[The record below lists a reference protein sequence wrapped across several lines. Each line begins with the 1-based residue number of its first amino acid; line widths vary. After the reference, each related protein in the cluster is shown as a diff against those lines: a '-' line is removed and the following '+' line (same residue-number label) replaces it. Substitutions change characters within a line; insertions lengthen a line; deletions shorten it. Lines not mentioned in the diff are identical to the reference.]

1 MSEETKVVEPTN
13 QQTETEVKT
22 ETSAEPV
29 VEKAKEMT
37 FTQQQLDNIIKQRL
51 EAEQRK
57 HNKALEETKK
67 KEEEAFKQK
76 QIEEAKT
83 KADLEKLMQSRIAEK
98 DNEINRYKN
107 EIKKERI
114 DNSILSIASQNK
126 AISPSQVVS
135 LMKDKV
141 RLTDDNRVEILDNNS
156 NVRYNSKGEL
166 LTIEE
171 SVKEFLDANP
181 HFRQGSLSGSGSQSA
196 IEGKTVKPFN
206 IQDLDLSKPEDRA
219 KYSEYRKKR
228 DSGAIEINLN
238 K

>member
-1 MSEETKVVEPTN
+1 MSEETKVVEPQN
-13 QQTETEVKT
+13 QQEEKAP
-22 ETSAEPV
+22 E
-29 VEKAKEMT
+29 VEKAKEMV
-37 FTQQQLDNIIKQRL
+37 FTQAQLDNIIKSRL
-51 EAEQRK
+51 EAEKNK
-57 HNKALEETKK
+57 HQKELDEAKK
-67 KEEEAFKQK
+67 KEEEAFKAK

-83 KADLEKLMQSRIAEK
+83 KADLEKLMQERIAEK
-98 DNEINRYKN
+98 ENEINKYKN
-107 EIKKERI
+107 EIKKERV
-114 DNSILSIASQNK
+114 DNSILSVASQNK
-126 AISPSQVVS
+126 AISPSQVVA

-156 NVRYNSKGEL
+156 NVRYNPKGEL

-196 IEGKTVKPFN
+196 VEGQTVKPFN

-219 KYSEYRKKR
+219 KYAEYRKKR
-228 DSGAIEINLN
+228 DAGAIEINLN

>member
-1 MSEETKVVEPTN
+1 MSEEKKVVEPQN
-13 QQTETEVKT
+13 QTEEKT
-22 ETSAEPV
+22 NETV
-29 VEKAKEMT
+29 VEKAKEIT

-51 EAEQRK
+51 DAEKAKHQRQVDEA
-57 HNKALEETKK
+57 KK
-67 KEEEAFKQK
+67 QEEELLKQK
-76 QIEEAKT
+76 EVQDAKT

-98 DNEINRYKN
+98 DQEIIKYKS

-114 DNSILSIASQNK
+114 DNSILSVASQNK

-141 RLTDDNRVEILDNNS
+141 RLTDDNRVEVLDNNS

-196 IEGKTVKPFN
+196 IAGKTVKPFN
-206 IQDLDLSKPEDRA
+206 IQDLDMSNPEDRKRYA
-219 KYSEYRKKR
+219 EYRKVR
-228 DSGAIEINLN
+228 DSGPVQINLN
-238 K
+238 NK

>member
-51 EAEQRK
+51 DAEQRK

>member
-1 MSEETKVVEPTN
+1 MSEETKVVEPQN
-13 QQTETEVKT
+13 QQTETQ
-22 ETSAEPV
+22 ANEPV
-29 VEKAKEMT
+29 VEKAPEVT

-51 EAEQRK
+51 DAEKKKSERLLEEQRK
-57 HNKALEETKK
+57 KD
-67 KEEEAFKQK
+67 EEALKQK

-83 KADLEKLMQSRIAEK
+83 KADLEKLMQERIAEK
-98 DNEINRYKN
+98 DSEINRYKT

-114 DNSILSIASQNK
+114 DNNILSVASQNK
-126 AISPSQVVS
+126 AISPSQVVA

-181 HFRQGSLSGSGSQSA
+181 HFRQGSLSGTGSQSA

-206 IQDLDLSKPEDRA
+206 IQDLDLSKPEDRS
-219 KYSEYRKKR
+219 KYAEYRKKR
-228 DSGAIEINLN
+228 DAGAIEINLN
-238 K
+238 NK